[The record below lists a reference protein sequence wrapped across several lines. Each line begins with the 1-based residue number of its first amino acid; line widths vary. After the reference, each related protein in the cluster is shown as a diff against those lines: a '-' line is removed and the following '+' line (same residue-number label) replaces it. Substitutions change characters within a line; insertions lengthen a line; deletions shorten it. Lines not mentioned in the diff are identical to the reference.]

1 MSSSLHIHI
10 GGAGVKIGDMLWK
23 LYEKEYNE
31 TTQKTYIYEEV
42 DGNHYPQALFFDTDD
57 RIIHEV
63 QKNTS
68 IKFKNKSFLHAK
80 EDASTHCRGW
90 YIVGDTILLE
100 ALDYIRKKIETMDR
114 LEEIVITNSIS
125 GGTGSGF
132 LCRLVYEI
140 TEYVKR
146 KVKIHGFMIFPS
158 SEMCNSTVEIYN
170 TIDASQALIEYFH
183 SITIFDNQSMY
194 NVIDH
199 QLGLDFVDYQHLNNV
214 VSQIISSYTGLRRF
228 NNSDN
233 SKFLSNLCPY
243 PYMHFLIP
251 QYGQMTL
258 INDYTR
264 KELKQEQ
271 FIKFLSKVEQ
281 KLYQCPKSPN
291 YIATALL
298 FRQKQLNSFYG
309 KFDLILK
316 NFDHYFGQSPNI
328 FQCQSSNYQVL
339 PELAQMKQTGTF
351 FSNDASIVSRFK
363 LLTRKFDILYRKRA
377 FVHWYVGQGQE
388 ANMLMEQRESFGDL
402 IADYEDFKVAENLP
416 IESQN
421 DDEF

>member
-1 MSSSLHIHI
+1 MSSSLHIQV
-10 GGAGVKIGDMLWK
+10 GGAGVKIGEMLWK

-31 TTQKTYIYEEV
+31 TTQKNYIYEEV
-42 DGNHYPQALFFDTDD
+42 DGIYYPQALFLDTDD

-68 IKFKNKSFLHAK
+68 IKFKNNSFLHAK
-80 EDASTHCRGW
+80 EDASTYYRGW
-90 YIVGDTILLE
+90 YSVGDKILFE

-114 LEEIVITNSIS
+114 LEEIVITNSIG
-125 GGTGSGF
+125 GGTG
-132 LCRLVYEI
+132 LVYYI
-140 TEYVKR
+140 TQYVKL

-170 TIDASQALIEYFH
+170 TINSSQVLIENFY
-183 SITIFDNQSMY
+183 SITIFDNQSMLLII
-194 NVIDH
+194 NQVWTLLII
-199 QLGLDFVDYQHLNNV
+199 NI
-214 VSQIISSYTGLRRF
+214 QIMCSYTGLRRF

-243 PYMHFLIP
+243 PQMHFLIP
-251 QYGQMTL
+251 SYGQMTL

-264 KELKQEQ
+264 NELKQEQ
-271 FIKFLSKVEQ
+271 FIKYFTKVEQ

-291 YIATALL
+291 YISTALL

-309 KFDLILK
+309 KFDLTLK
-316 NFDHYFGQSPNI
+316 NFENYFGQSPNI

-363 LLTRKFDILYRKRA
+363 LLTRKFDILYAKRG
-377 FVHWYVGQGQE
+377 FGHWYVGQGRKE
-388 ANMLMEQRESFGDL
+388 KEMSEQRDQFGDL
-402 IADYEDFKVAENLP
+402 IADYEDFQSCGNLQNE
-416 IESQN
+416 IQN